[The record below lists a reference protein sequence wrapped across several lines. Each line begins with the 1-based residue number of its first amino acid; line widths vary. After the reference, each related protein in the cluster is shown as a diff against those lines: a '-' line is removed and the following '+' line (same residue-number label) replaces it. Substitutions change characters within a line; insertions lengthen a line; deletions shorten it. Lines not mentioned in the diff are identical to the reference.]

1 VFTSG
6 RNLRTI
12 SAAQQ
17 RYNQT
22 TTTTTTASDRRR
34 RHSWHELNEYHS
46 VPYFQYTNSI
56 QTGFQKSIQ
65 CNIDN
70 EQLMSKPEILSGVEE
85 EIVDEDKIKNLKKD
99 YVQQTIHHLT
109 IPKDRVQISITT
121 QTE

>member
-1 VFTSG
+1 MFTSG

-22 TTTTTTASDRRR
+22 TITTASDRRR
-34 RHSWHELNEYHS
+34 RHSWHEVNEYHS
-46 VPYFQYTNSI
+46 VPYFQYTNSV
-56 QTGFQKSIQ
+56 QKGFQESIQ

-70 EQLMSKPEILSGVEE
+70 EQLISKPEILSDVEE
-85 EIVDEDKIKNLKKD
+85 ETVDENKIKNLKKD
-99 YVQQTIHHLT
+99 YVQQTIHYLT